1 MRRVQWSD
9 AVPVSRAI
17 GDPTGHQVTPRALP
31 REPLRGR
38 IPSEMSM
45 QTKLEGR
52 VWLFGED
59 ISTDHIIAGKYL
71 GSMDPAARAEHA
83 MEAVDPGFSK
93 NEKPGDIVVA
103 ATNFGCGSSREQAP
117 VALQGLGLSCVIA
130 DSFARLFYR
139 NAINIG
145 FPVVECPGVRAKLRE
160 GDRVSVDL
168 EAGPESPPPRGARPL
183 RAPPPA

>member
-1 MRRVQWSD
+1 
-9 AVPVSRAI
+9 
-17 GDPTGHQVTPRALP
+17 
-31 REPLRGR
+31 
-38 IPSEMSM
+38 M

-71 GSMDPAARAEHA
+71 GSMDPAALAEHA

-93 NEKPGDIVVA
+93 NAKPGDIVVA

-130 DSFARLFYR
+130 DSFARIFYR

-145 FPVVECPGVRAKLRE
+145 FPVVECPGLRAKLRE

-168 EAGPESPPPRGARPL
+168 EAGRVTLPSGEHVSFRPL
-183 RAPPPA
+183 PPNLMEILRAGGLVPKLRSELGGSR